1 MDVNEIKSQIKNKK
15 LNHFYIFTGDEWKV
29 QQIYIQQIAK
39 VSKLKIT
46 YIDTITDVWSQINNK
61 GFMKNPMCYV
71 VRDDDVILQNDKV
84 QMRLNTI
91 KSDIVILLLS
101 NIDKRTKF
109 YKIYKNKIVEFNS
122 LNPDILKKYIQKEV
136 DLTDKNYK
144 LLMDICDY
152 NYGRCLLEVDKIK
165 QYIAEKSNDHS
176 FEDDT
181 FNKFINDG
189 TINIPPGDVIFDFIN
204 AILDANC
211 ELAFELY
218 DECLDYGNSIIAMLS
233 ILHNAAKQTLQ
244 VQSYNGNDIERAT
257 GLTGWQVKKAREHC
271 NVYSNRELIGLMRL
285 CCKCEHGIKM
295 GKLDEQDAMRYIL
308 STIEW

>member
-15 LNHFYIFTGDEWKV
+15 LDHFYIFTGDEWKV

-122 LNPDILKKYIQKEV
+122 LKPDILKKYIQKEV

-152 NYGRCLLEVDKIK
+152 NYGRCLLEIDKIK
-165 QYIAEKSNDHS
+165 QYYIS
-176 FEDDT
+176 
-181 FNKFINDG
+181 
-189 TINIPPGDVIFDFIN
+189 
-204 AILDANC
+204 
-211 ELAFELY
+211 
-218 DECLDYGNSIIAMLS
+218 
-233 ILHNAAKQTLQ
+233 LHN
-244 VQSYNGNDIERAT
+244 N
-257 GLTGWQVKKAREHC
+257 
-271 NVYSNRELIGLMRL
+271 
-285 CCKCEHGIKM
+285 
-295 GKLDEQDAMRYIL
+295 
-308 STIEW
+308 